1 MVSEN
6 LGKPEAGRE
15 PTEDAKKAAEMA
27 AKAVD
32 LERVAQHYEQL
43 AELGAK
49 VKDEGQVEPE
59 RGTS

>member
-1 MVSEN
+1 MGAEN
-6 LGKPEAGRE
+6 LGMPEADRE
-15 PTEDAKKAAEMA
+15 PTEDAKKAAETA

-49 VKDEGQVEPE
+49 VKGDGQVEPE
-59 RGTS
+59 RGT

>member
-1 MVSEN
+1 MGAEN
-6 LGKPEAGRE
+6 LEMPEADRE
-15 PTEDAKKAAEMA
+15 PTEDAKKAAETA

-49 VKDEGQVEPE
+49 VKGDGQVEPE
-59 RGTS
+59 RGT